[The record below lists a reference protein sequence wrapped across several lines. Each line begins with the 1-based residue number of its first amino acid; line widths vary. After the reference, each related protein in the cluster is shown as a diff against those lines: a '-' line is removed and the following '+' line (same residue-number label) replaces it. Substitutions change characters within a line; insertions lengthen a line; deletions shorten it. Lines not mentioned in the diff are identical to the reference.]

1 MKEVL
6 VLVLL
11 GLLAISKVG
20 MANVIRNKS
29 LADSKLVT
37 KSRNNEVSMYNLGNS
52 AGLVETDKENFV
64 YLDGLIYNET
74 KIQEYFVLAQKEGE
88 YITGMGN
95 SIITPNDDLTN
106 NLLFWL
112 NENNVLGLSTSLD
125 LLGET
130 HQLDINYLVMDNPPD
145 TQQNSYFVQG
155 IFATRPVEM
164 LSLGMQLGYSF
175 GDFTSDE
182 LLINEGD
189 VNTSLKANEITY
201 NLFRYNFGAEL
212 VLPINKL
219 GNISA
224 GISFRP
230 FDRKP
235 FRSEL
240 EGLLGMF
247 GELVKPFEIFY
258 NNTMNSIFDYDLAG
272 GYHLKQAV
280 EIESRY
286 VVSDIYGAYNLVLKQ
301 SGTNEIIPQGN
312 IIAVQSKIELF
323 KNHQLGL
330 KLELASAELNYK
342 REFEIE
348 ETPMA
353 STLYIDEGKSAEIT
367 GLDFGARYYGSIAID
382 HQSELRIG
390 ALMNMGKDEIK
401 QYAYEQAN
409 SGEIFNYQVL
419 PWDVS
424 LGLGYLPF
432 KNLLILTELE
442 WINSTVKIDK
452 LVLLDENSIL
462 GDPQNKILDSVK
474 NKRVFK
480 LKLGTEYVFT
490 ESFVLRGGYAFER
503 LDDEFEL
510 GNESLVSDEYLDML
524 KAGEKE
530 NPRLND
536 HSLSLGVGYTVHN
549 ITIDVFGAVH
559 FLSLDPPEYKEEI
572 NNSGSPLQVEVQS
585 AMNAWELGG
594 AVKVFF

>member
-258 NNTMNSIFDYDLAG
+258 NNTM
-272 GYHLKQAV
+272 
-280 EIESRY
+280 
-286 VVSDIYGAYNLVLKQ
+286 
-301 SGTNEIIPQGN
+301 
-312 IIAVQSKIELF
+312 
-323 KNHQLGL
+323 
-330 KLELASAELNYK
+330 
-342 REFEIE
+342 
-348 ETPMA
+348 
-353 STLYIDEGKSAEIT
+353 
-367 GLDFGARYYGSIAID
+367 
-382 HQSELRIG
+382 
-390 ALMNMGKDEIK
+390 
-401 QYAYEQAN
+401 
-409 SGEIFNYQVL
+409 
-419 PWDVS
+419 
-424 LGLGYLPF
+424 
-432 KNLLILTELE
+432 
-442 WINSTVKIDK
+442 
-452 LVLLDENSIL
+452 
-462 GDPQNKILDSVK
+462 
-474 NKRVFK
+474 
-480 LKLGTEYVFT
+480 
-490 ESFVLRGGYAFER
+490 ER
-503 LDDEFEL
+503 
-510 GNESLVSDEYLDML
+510 S
-524 KAGEKE
+524 
-530 NPRLND
+530 
-536 HSLSLGVGYTVHN
+536 
-549 ITIDVFGAVH
+549 
-559 FLSLDPPEYKEEI
+559 
-572 NNSGSPLQVEVQS
+572 
-585 AMNAWELGG
+585 
-594 AVKVFF
+594 